1 MADHHIQKLGNP
13 TEIHIVTRA
22 GNELSITADE
32 IISPRHEN
40 GLLRFKLAGEVVC
53 LVLASQF
60 AAWRI

>member
-1 MADHHIQKLGNP
+1 MADHHIQKFD
-13 TEIHIVTRA
+13 TQTQIHIVTRA
-22 GNELSITADE
+22 GNEFSIDADE

-40 GLLRFKLAGEVVC
+40 GLLRFKLSGEVVC